1 MGKKM
6 TKRNADKVL
15 AKIGESIKTDPNDGP
30 VYLERLNAM
39 LDDLRSEDFFGTEGQ
54 LDPRGDQ
61 RD

>member
-6 TKRNADKVL
+6 TERNADAVL
-15 AKIGESIKTDPNDGP
+15 AKISQSIKTDKNDGP
-30 VYLERLNAM
+30 VYLEALNRM

-61 RD
+61 RE

>member
-1 MGKKM
+1 MAKKM
-6 TKRNADKVL
+6 TKRNADSVL
-15 AKIGESIKTDPNDGP
+15 AKIGQSIKTDKNDGP
-30 VYLERLNAM
+30 VYLERLNRM